1 MISFADFAFS
11 SHFLVMLLSLAVS
24 CSRELLRTFTWYQT
38 SPPGLA
44 SGHLGSF
51 LGFFS
56 RQEQSS
62 GWALVQEKGESPRSK
77 HSVDDPESGD
87 PREPIGL

>member
-51 LGFFS
+51 LGYVHDVHDVHVMYF
-56 RQEQSS
+56 
-62 GWALVQEKGESPRSK
+62 P
-77 HSVDDPESGD
+77 HMP
-87 PREPIGL
+87 